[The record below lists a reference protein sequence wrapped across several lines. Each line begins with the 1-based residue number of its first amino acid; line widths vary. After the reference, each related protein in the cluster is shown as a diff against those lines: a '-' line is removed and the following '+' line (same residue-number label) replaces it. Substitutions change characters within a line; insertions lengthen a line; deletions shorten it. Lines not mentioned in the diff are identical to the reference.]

1 MFATSSFHIH
11 LKGWKSLPDCVRIWA
26 LFCLHTTNDI
36 RRSTPCAYCNGM
48 HSPLRYGLDSGKWTP
63 FFCPHV
69 KNYLKI
75 MSNVFEKQAN
85 GLIMVTTDQSV
96 FPVEVK
102 NGNVAVNLT
111 AMAKPFGKR
120 TRDWFRTEETQEY
133 LILIS
138 DVLKCASADLVRVIK
153 GGDPQMQGTWCYDYR
168 IALRFAQWLSPE
180 FSLMVDDIILN
191 LLMGKTE
198 IVPKKR
204 QRKYPRHLNNFSVL
218 REKIRP
224 YIGLRDVREIARN
237 SGLSIDHTRK
247 VLNGWST
254 SYPLFMKLYN
264 RAKSNKQN
272 GIRYDVDN
280 MSEYRMGQ
288 LVFDF

>member
-1 MFATSSFHIH
+1 
-11 LKGWKSLPDCVRIWA
+11 
-26 LFCLHTTNDI
+26 
-36 RRSTPCAYCNGM
+36 
-48 HSPLRYGLDSGKWTP
+48 
-63 FFCPHV
+63 
-69 KNYLKI
+69 

-102 NGNVAVNLT
+102 DGNVAVNLT
-111 AMAKPFGKR
+111 AMAKPFGENKKPSKWLR
-120 TRDWFRTEETQEY
+120 CQEAQEY
-133 LILIS
+133 LRILS
-138 DVLKCASADLVRVIK
+138 VGLKSPLADLVKVK
-153 GGDPQMQGTWCYDYR
+153 NGGIPGENGTWCYDYR
-168 IALRFAQWLSPE
+168 IALRFAQWLSPK

-198 IVPKKR
+198 IVQKKR

>member
-1 MFATSSFHIH
+1 
-11 LKGWKSLPDCVRIWA
+11 
-26 LFCLHTTNDI
+26 
-36 RRSTPCAYCNGM
+36 
-48 HSPLRYGLDSGKWTP
+48 
-63 FFCPHV
+63 
-69 KNYLKI
+69 

-85 GLIMVTTDQSV
+85 GLIMVTTYQSV

-120 TRDWFRTEETQEY
+120 VPDWLKTRETQEY
-133 LILIS
+133 LTEMSKTLKI
-138 DVLKCASADLVRVIK
+138 VLADLVKVK
-153 GGDPQMQGTWCYDYR
+153 NGGIPGENGTWCYDYR
-168 IALRFAQWLSPE
+168 IALRFAQWLSPK

-224 YIGLRDVREIARN
+224 YIGLRDVREVARN